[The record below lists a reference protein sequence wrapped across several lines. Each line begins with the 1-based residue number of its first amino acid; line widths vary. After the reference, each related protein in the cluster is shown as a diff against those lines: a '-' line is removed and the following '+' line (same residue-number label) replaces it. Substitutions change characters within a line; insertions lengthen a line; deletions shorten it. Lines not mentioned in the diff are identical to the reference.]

1 MVLSKTTY
9 HKGKIKVLRHTIRFT
24 KKFWDQ
30 YWSTDYFNLNVDAVK
45 TRRVDLI
52 RIFII
57 DPKASKSQ
65 LLSGLIQKHIDN
77 GINVRIIDKSA
88 YSEKYDP
95 SDLQDMLIVDD
106 QVSGLL
112 ILEKEGRFHKVESSI
127 DPAIVASRSRN
138 FERLLETSMTY
149 DTWRKKVNTGD
160 Q

>member
-1 MVLSKTTY
+1 
-9 HKGKIKVLRHTIRFT
+9 
-24 KKFWDQ
+24 
-30 YWSTDYFNLNVDAVK
+30 
-45 TRRVDLI
+45 
-52 RIFII
+52 
-57 DPKASKSQ
+57 
-65 LLSGLIQKHIDN
+65 
-77 GINVRIIDKSA
+77 VRIIDKSA

-112 ILEKEGRFHKVESSI
+112 ILEKEGRFHKVEFSI